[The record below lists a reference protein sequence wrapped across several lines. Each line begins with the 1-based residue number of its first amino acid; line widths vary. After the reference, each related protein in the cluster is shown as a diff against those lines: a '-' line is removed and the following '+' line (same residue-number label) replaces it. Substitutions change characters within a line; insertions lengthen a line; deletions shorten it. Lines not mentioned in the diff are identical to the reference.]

1 MTRMTRLSV
10 TALVVVLAAL
20 AAPAGAADVYTA
32 CSKNINN
39 KVRAGSIVVNAT
51 AACHPTETLR
61 SWNAEGPQGPPG
73 PSDAFS
79 NFADETPLP
88 NLGHFVT
95 LATLTL
101 DAGNYVV
108 TGKATL
114 INSNP
119 LATAIPYC
127 MLVRGTFPGLN
138 DQSLA

>member
-1 MTRMTRLSV
+1 
-10 TALVVVLAAL
+10 
-20 AAPAGAADVYTA
+20 
-32 CSKNINN
+32 
-39 KVRAGSIVVNAT
+39 
-51 AACHPTETLR
+51 
-61 SWNAEGPQGPPG
+61 
-73 PSDAFS
+73 
-79 NFADETPLP
+79 
-88 NLGHFVT
+88 VT

-138 DQSLA
+138 DQSLATINGAGAAALTAVLAVNLPPPNTPSFRGTNNTNQAADGVLEASMVNVVAIRVGTLTDQSSPSGAFLEEVER